1 MRRINTLLVFFLLF
15 FAALSA
21 AGWAFLQS
29 RSFGRLLSRA
39 ITEVSEKKFDTKVR
53 FSRINMRFFPP
64 GLGLENVTLLY
75 SRQGTIVEAEAGEI
89 GVLFDLNMFSE
100 AKVNLAEVFLSEGF
114 VDLTLPN
121 QEKSEQH
128 PWDRTQHEL
137 EKLPVKISRLRV
149 EDSRLSFLGTTL
161 DVKSLSVSPDAKVI
175 GMEAELKLL
184 RHESMPSSIDMLK
197 VSGEIFREKI
207 NAKQILLFQKSSK
220 IQVSGQVQSWSDFE
234 RLSFDGLVEADVYLP
249 DVHEWGDLSPV
260 KLTNGVLKTKGKFS
274 WTKAAGAK
282 AVADIELGDFQSNIF
297 QAQRLTAKI
306 STKDIG
312 LYLSD
317 LSFTN
322 NDEKISIKESVKVWD
337 YDKQRLLPDG
347 VRAQLVNVELGNV
360 LSFLGDSLEPL
371 KGRLSGDVAVRLR
384 GSDLYLSP
392 FNGFMVNNLRLVFPS
407 SDGGSTQII
416 NAPSLWLHDSEFM
429 VANGTFVMKSTVKAP
444 KSQLELEGFVSKDE
458 VSFDVKPG
466 NIRIEDLGNVA
477 GLDLKGEG
485 TNRVQVKG
493 PLDHTV
499 ITIDGG
505 FRDFEILGYRLGET
519 VHKIVIDLKEG
530 SVEIPG
536 LKAKKGRYEYAGSGV
551 VNYNN
556 FLMDLSIDLPL
567 ISFSELKEAIFPLQG
582 GLSFLPEDFEAMLQG
597 NVELYAKADIANLR
611 VGADVYAQKIL
622 AGGEGFK
629 DAKFTFLYGNRKIN
643 VKDFSTTKE
652 EGKIVGSFGYDL
664 DLSRLDYQLTL
675 RNLTSSEITL
685 YKRSP
690 LSLSFRAVGEFQG
703 YHSDK
708 RWRHRGFLGMTQS
721 RVHDKIVPDSTFEW
735 EVRDDSVFIDARIAD
750 DWVLLSANSVQERG
764 QTVVDSDLAI
774 NIPDLPLFM
783 RGLLGENPQLVNAT
797 GELALTSKLKLR
809 DWKWGKISART
820 WLKNL
825 SLNSPE
831 ISLNQKFT
839 SPQVV
844 ITDGEVK
851 NWNFNINVPDFKLTS
866 SAQGGLSDKLV
877 VKNDLTFDAKYL
889 EVLSKHI
896 QRAEGR
902 VSSELKWILSNQGP
916 ELEVSSSAKE
926 LAISTDLLPFSLNNI
941 QYAVTFKKSEL
952 EIESFSFSPDA
963 GRINATGT
971 VLLNGLNPDVNL
983 RYTLER
989 ATIPFKTKSSVTVS
1003 GDGLIFGARPPYLLR
1018 GDLVVNAGSVL
1029 NEINDFANTNAAS
1042 ADTKYLPKDAESVL
1056 SGFVNL
1062 DLNVR
1067 TENPISV
1074 NNSMMDLNL
1083 VADLQ
1088 LSGDLLRPSA
1098 DGKVQTSGTQS
1109 KVFFKNSEYQINK
1122 AELLFNGRKP
1132 ITKPDFDVAA
1142 SSTIAN
1148 YKVTAKAFGTP
1159 ENFTFDLSSDPG
1171 LSKQNILSL
1180 IAFGYTDDLSNSIS
1194 AEERQNLT
1202 NVGVGSFIFDQFKVT
1217 DIVKKQFGLQ
1227 VNLGTVFVQSD
1238 ESMLLGR
1245 SGDQGGASALAR
1257 TRTATNIEVKK
1268 RLSEAMSL
1276 SVSSTVGGSIGQ
1288 RQRMNINYGISKS
1301 VQLEGVY
1308 ELRTNA
1314 EGTEDVIDN
1323 SIGGDIKFR
1332 MTFK

>member
-1 MRRINTLLVFFLLF
+1 MKRINTLLVFFLLF

-64 GLGLENVTLLY
+64 GLGLENVTLVY

-89 GVLFDLNMFSE
+89 GVLFDLNMFSD
-100 AKVNLAEVFLSEGF
+100 AKVKLAEVFLFEGF
-114 VDLTLPN
+114 VDLTLPS
-121 QEKSEQH
+121 QEKTQRH
-128 PWDRTQHEL
+128 PWDITQEEL
-137 EKLPVKISRLRV
+137 EKLPIKITRLRV
-149 EDSRLSFLGTTL
+149 EDSRLSVLGSTI
-161 DVKSLSVSPDAKVI
+161 DIKSLSVSPETKVI
-175 GMEAELKLL
+175 GIDAELKLL

-197 VSGEIFREKI
+197 LSGDVTRDEIT
-207 NAKQILLFQKSSK
+207 AKQILLFQKSSK
-220 IQVSGQVQSWSDFE
+220 IQVSGRVKRWSDIDA
-234 RLSFDGLVEADVYLP
+234 LSFDGIADADIYLP
-249 DVHEWGDLSPV
+249 DVHEWGDLAPV
-260 KLTNGVLKTKGKFS
+260 KITSGVLKTKGQFS
-274 WTKAAGAK
+274 WTKATGAK
-282 AVADIELGDFQSNIF
+282 AVADIELGDFRSNVF
-297 QAQRLTAKI
+297 EAQRLTANV
-306 STKDIG
+306 STKETS
-312 LYLSD
+312 LYLSN

-322 NDEKISIKESVKVWD
+322 NDEKISAREEVRLWD
-337 YDKQRLLPDG
+337 YEAQKLLPDG
-347 VRAQLVNVELGNV
+347 LRASLRNVELGNV
-360 LSFLGDSLEPL
+360 LSFLGESLAPLQGRLTGDVGVRL
-371 KGRLSGDVAVRLR
+371 KGG
-384 GSDLYLSP
+384 DLYLNP
-392 FNGFMVNNLRLVFPS
+392 TDGFVVNNLRLVFPS
-407 SDGGSTQII
+407 STGGTTQII
-416 NAPSLWLHDSEFM
+416 NAPSLWLHNTEFM
-429 VANGTFVMKSTVKAP
+429 VVDGSFVMKSAVKAP
-444 KSQLELEGFVSKDE
+444 KSQLEVEGFVSKDE

-466 NIRIEDLGNVA
+466 NVRIEDLGDVA
-477 GLDLKGEG
+477 GLGLKGEG
-485 TNRVQVKG
+485 TNRIRVKG
-493 PLDHTV
+493 PLDHAV
-499 ITIDGG
+499 ITIDGA

-519 VHKIVIDLKEG
+519 AHKIVIDLKEG

-536 LKAKKGRYEYAGSGV
+536 LKAKKGRYEYSGSGV
-551 VNYNN
+551 VNYNS

-567 ISFSELKEAIFPLQG
+567 ISFSELKDAIFPLQT
-582 GLSFLPEDFEAMLQG
+582 GLGFLPEDFGAMLQG
-597 NVELYAKADIANLR
+597 NVELYAKGNIANLR

-629 DAKFTFLYGNRKIN
+629 DAKFTFLYGNKQIN
-643 VKDFSTTKE
+643 IKDFSTTKE

-664 DLSRLDYQLTL
+664 ERSRLDYQLSL
-675 RNLTSSEITL
+675 KNLTSSEITL

-690 LSLSFRAVGEFQG
+690 LSLSFKAVGEFQG
-703 YHSDK
+703 YQTDK
-708 RWRHRGFLGMTQS
+708 RWRHRGFLGLTQS
-721 RVHDKIVPDSTFEW
+721 RVHDKVVPDSTFEW
-735 EVRDDSVFIDARIAD
+735 EVRDDSVFVDARVAD
-750 DWVLLSANSVQERG
+750 DWVLLSANSVQDRG
-764 QTVVDSDLAI
+764 QTVVDSDLVI

-809 DWKWGKISART
+809 DWKWEKISVRT
-820 WLKNL
+820 WLKSL
-825 SLNSPE
+825 SLNTPE
-831 ISLNQKFT
+831 ISLNQKFS

-851 NWNFNINVPDFKLTS
+851 NWNFNITVPDFKLTS
-866 SAQGGLSDKLV
+866 SARGGLSDKLV
-877 VKNDLTFDAKYL
+877 VRNDLTFDAKYL

-916 ELEVSSSAKE
+916 ELEVSSSATE
-926 LAISTDLLPFSLNNI
+926 LAVSTDLLPFSLNNI
-941 QYAVTFKKSEL
+941 QYAVSFKKSEL
-952 EIESFSFSPDA
+952 EIENFSFRPDA
-963 GRINATGT
+963 GKVQATGT

-989 ATIPFKTKSSVTVS
+989 ATIPFKSKSSVTVS
-1003 GDGLIFGARPPYLLR
+1003 GDGLVFGARPPYLLR

-1029 NEINDFANTNAAS
+1029 NEINDFVSTNASS

-1062 DLNVR
+1062 DLSVR
-1067 TENPISV
+1067 TENPVLV
-1074 NNSMMDLNL
+1074 NNSMMDLSL
-1083 VADLQ
+1083 IADLQ

-1098 DGKVQTSGTQS
+1098 DGKVQTAGTQS

-1159 ENFTFDLSSDPG
+1159 ENFTFDLSSDPA

-1245 SGDQGGASALAR
+1245 SGDQGGTSALAR